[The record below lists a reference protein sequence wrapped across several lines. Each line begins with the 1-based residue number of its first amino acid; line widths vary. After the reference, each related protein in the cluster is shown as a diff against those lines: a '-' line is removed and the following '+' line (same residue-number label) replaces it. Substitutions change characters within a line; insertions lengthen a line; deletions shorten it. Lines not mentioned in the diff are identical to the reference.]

1 MNNDKG
7 MTEKYIGQKGFLKSK
22 IFKVKKNHEISII
35 LNKIYYMNKTLHC
48 HIN

>member
-22 IFKVKKNHEISII
+22 IFKVKKIMKYPSI
-35 LNKIYYMNKTLHC
+35 
-48 HIN
+48 